1 MKKYLSVGG
10 RCVTEK
16 VIEKSRFIATSSHVD
31 GEEEAKAFVDEIRK
45 TYSDATHNCYAYI
58 ADENGNF
65 MRMSDDGEPQGTAGM
80 PMLEVVKANG
90 LKQVAVVVTR
100 YFGGIKLGAGGL
112 VRAYSGA
119 VAENLA
125 QAKKVCYQPCTQ
137 NEYVVDYSATD
148 AVMRYFSEND
158 CTVEDTLYADVV
170 RFKVSVK
177 SEKVEEFNLS
187 LINKL
192 NGRVQIIPLG
202 EFIRPFDCE

>member
-1 MKKYLSVGG
+1 MKKYLSVSG

-16 VIEKSRFIATSSHVD
+16 VIEKSRFIATSFHVE
-31 GEEEAKAFVDEIRK
+31 GEEQAKAFVEEIRK
-45 TYSDATHNCYAYI
+45 KYSDATHNCYAYI

-80 PMLEVVKANG
+80 SMLEVVKAND

-137 NEYVVDYSATD
+137 NEYVVDYPLTD
-148 AVMRYFSEND
+148 AVTRYFSEND
-158 CTVEDTLYADVV
+158 CTIEDTVYADVV

-177 SEKVEEFNLS
+177 SEKVEGFNSS

-202 EFIRPFDCE
+202 EFICPFEGV

>member
-1 MKKYLSVGG
+1 MKKYLSVSG

-16 VIEKSRFIATSSHVD
+16 VIEKSRFIATSSHVE
-31 GEEEAKAFVDEIRK
+31 GEEQAKAFVDEIRK
-45 TYSDATHNCYAYI
+45 KYSDATHNCYAYI

-80 PMLEVVKANG
+80 PMLEVVKAND

-125 QAKKVCYQPCTQ
+125 QAKKVSYQPCTK
-137 NEYVVDYSATD
+137 NEYVVDYPLTD
-148 AVMRYFSEND
+148 SIMRYFSEND

-177 SEKVEEFNLS
+177 SEKVEGFNLS

-202 EFIRPFDCE
+202 EFISPFDCV

>member
-1 MKKYLSVGG
+1 MKKYLSVSG

-16 VIEKSRFIATSSHVD
+16 VIERSRFIATSSHVE
-31 GEEEAKAFVDEIRK
+31 GEEQAKAFVDEIRK
-45 TYSDATHNCYAYI
+45 KYSDATHNCYAYI

-80 PMLEVVKANG
+80 PMLEVVKAND

-125 QAKKVCYQPCTQ
+125 QAKKVCYQPCTK
-137 NEYVVDYSATD
+137 NEYVVDYPLTD
-148 AVMRYFSEND
+148 AIMRYFSEND

-202 EFIRPFDCE
+202 EFISPFDCE